1 MGDTR
6 NCACAVSTV
15 QAHTMEEHPVV
26 LVEHLNDREFITEAE
41 VATLAAHHEPYFA
54 RADLGDMA
62 N

>member
-15 QAHTMEEHPVV
+15 QAHTMEEHPQV
-26 LVEHLNDREFITEAE
+26 LAERLTGAPKTGAE
-41 VATLAAHHEPYFA
+41 VDTLLASHEPYFA